1 MDINES
7 FCCEM
12 YVCLFFRPCKGK
24 CGSHKDT
31 ATDLSLITNKCRG
44 LMDITMLLVSS
55 VDWVVFWKTV
65 VSLYCRLQFSRNT
78 PDYTKPFL
86 SRALHSV
93 KGKCFVVMVRKNRC
107 IEERSKK
114 NRTKWP
120 AKTECLGI
128 FSRNPL
134 CLPSTV
140 VVQLSIR
147 KNCCAPKIRC
157 LFVWSPSNHQFKG
170 SSSPSAICC
179 HYNRILDCDA
189 GLGLANTRFPIY
201 IYICVTPT
209 SWSTVFWGSG
219 L

>member
-7 FCCEM
+7 FCCEI

-93 KGKCFVVMVRKNRC
+93 KGKCFIVMVRKNRC

-128 FSRNPL
+128 FKQKSSL
-134 CLPSTV
+134 SSKHCGGATV
-140 VVQLSIR
+140 NQKELLR
-147 KNCCAPKIRC
+147 PKDTMP
-157 LFVWSPSNHQFKG
+157 F
-170 SSSPSAICC
+170 
-179 HYNRILDCDA
+179 
-189 GLGLANTRFPIY
+189 
-201 IYICVTPT
+201 CVK
-209 SWSTVFWGSG
+209 SF
-219 L
+219 